1 MKIYDNKE
9 NIIENEEF
17 LNILEKYSGKKI
29 KELTSLMVF
38 PNINETKDSIGEQK
52 LYSFYQKD
60 GKNYIKT
67 GNLAGFVRLD
77 NILDFRIQSRF
88 GGKKDYFLQYMIC
101 KVFNVNITNLAY
113 AVSKSDELSVMALL
127 LLPAYIMKAYRKGLF
142 RSYKCFKRN
151 DDKVRGAI
159 DVARHIRQNPL
170 FNGKIAYTS
179 REYSYDNHITQLV
192 RHTIEY
198 ARTLEIGKSLLSHNA
213 ELTKALQEIEIATP
227 SYIASRRKEII
238 IANKKPFAHPYYSE
252 YADLQKLCLMILR
265 QKGLDFSSNGDE
277 SVSGILFDVSWLWE
291 EYIYSILGGLGFSH
305 SNNRKKLGA
314 IKAFKEENN
323 DFYSFHYYPDFYK
336 ENIVIDAKY
345 KELDENIQN
354 KDIFRKDFEKML
366 IYMFLL
372 KSKNG
377 VFVYPSSGKN
387 AKINKLNGYGEYL
400 RVYPFCVPQNSKDL
414 SAFCEAISNEEKLF
428 KKLIALSPY
437 NDRNSVIPK
446 AQEFLKN

>member
-29 KELTSLMVF
+29 KESPSLIVF

-52 LYSFYQKD
+52 LYDFYQKD
-60 GKNYIKT
+60 DKNYIKT

-151 DDKVRGAI
+151 DDKVLGAI

-238 IANKKPFAHPYYSE
+238 IANKKPFSHPYYSE

-265 QKGLDFSSNGDE
+265 QKGIDFTCNDSEN
-277 SVSGILFDVSWLWE
+277 VQGIIFDTSWLWE
-291 EYIYSILGGLGFSH
+291 EYLYSVIKPLGFKH
-305 SNNRKKLGA
+305 PNNRKKLGK
-314 IKAFKEENN
+314 IDVFKTPN
-323 DFYSFHYYPDFYK
+323 DFCGFHYYPDFYK
-336 ENIVIDAKY
+336 ENIVLDAKY
-345 KELDENIQN
+345 KELDKNI
-354 KDIFRKDFEKML
+354 KDNEKFKKDFEKML
-366 IYMFLL
+366 VYMFLL
-372 KSKNG
+372 KAKKG
-377 VFVYPSSGKN
+377 IFVYPSRDS
-387 AKINKLNGYGEYL
+387 KINEAKLNGYGEDL
-400 RVYPFCVPQNSKDL
+400 CAYPFCVPQNSEEL
-414 SAFCEAISNEEKLF
+414 SDFCSSMEEEE
-428 KKLIALSPY
+428 KKLINFI
-437 NDRNSVIPK
+437 ND
-446 AQEFLKN
+446 

>member
-29 KELTSLMVF
+29 KELTSLIVF

-52 LYSFYQKD
+52 LYDFYQKD
-60 GKNYIKT
+60 DKNYIKT

-88 GGKKDYFLQYMIC
+88 GGEKDYFLQYMIC

-127 LLPAYIMKAYRKGLF
+127 FLPAYIMKAYRKGLF

-159 DVARHIRQNPL
+159 DVARHIGQNPL

-179 REYSYDNHITQLV
+179 REYSYDNHITQLL
-192 RHTIEY
+192 RHAIEY
-198 ARTLEIGKSLLSHNA
+198 ARTLEIGKSLLSHNL
-213 ELTKALQEIEIATP
+213 ELAKALQEIECATP
-227 SYIASRRKEII
+227 SYAIQRRNEII
-238 IANKKPFAHPYYSE
+238 NTNKKPFSHPYYSE

-265 QKGLDFSSNGDE
+265 QKGIDFTCNGNE
-277 SVSGILFDVSWLWE
+277 NIQGIIFDTSWLWE
-291 EYIYSILGGLGFSH
+291 EYLHSVIKPLGFKH
-305 SNNRKKLGA
+305 PNNRKKLGK
-314 IKAFKEENN
+314 IDAFKTEN
-323 DFYSFHYYPDFYK
+323 DFCGFHYYPDFYR
-336 ENIVIDAKY
+336 ENIVLDAKY
-345 KELDENIQN
+345 KELDKNI
-354 KDIFRKDFEKML
+354 KDNEKFTKDFEKML

-372 KSKNG
+372 KTKKG
-377 VFVYPSSGKN
+377 IFVYPSKDK
-387 AKINKLNGYGEYL
+387 KINEAKLNGYGEDL
-400 RVYPFCVPQNSKDL
+400 CVYSFLVPQNSKNLND
-414 SAFCEAISNEEKLF
+414 FCSSMEEEE
-428 KKLIALSPY
+428 KKLI
-437 NDRNSVIPK
+437 NFING
-446 AQEFLKN
+446 

>member
-29 KELTSLMVF
+29 KESPSLIVF

-52 LYSFYQKD
+52 LYDFYQKD

-77 NILDFRIQSRF
+77 AKLDFRIQSRF
-88 GGKKDYFLQYMIC
+88 GGEKDFFLQYMIC
-101 KVFNVNITNLAY
+101 KVFNVNITNPAY
-113 AVSKSDELSVMALL
+113 PAQKSDELSAMALL

-142 RSYKCFKRN
+142 RSYKYFKRN

-238 IANKKPFAHPYYSE
+238 IANKKPFSHPYYSE

-265 QKGLDFSSNGDE
+265 QKGIDFTCNDSEN
-277 SVSGILFDVSWLWE
+277 VQGIIFDTSWLWE
-291 EYIYSILGGLGFSH
+291 EYLYSVIKPLGFKH
-305 SNNRKKLGA
+305 PNNRKKLGK
-314 IKAFKEENN
+314 IDVFKTPN
-323 DFYSFHYYPDFYK
+323 DFCGFHYYPDFYK
-336 ENIVIDAKY
+336 ENIVLDAKY
-345 KELDENIQN
+345 KELDKNI
-354 KDIFRKDFEKML
+354 KDNEKFKKDFEKML
-366 IYMFLL
+366 VYMFLL
-372 KSKNG
+372 KAKKG
-377 VFVYPSSGKN
+377 IFVYPSRDS
-387 AKINKLNGYGEYL
+387 KINEAKLNGYGEYL
-400 RVYPFCVPQNSKDL
+400 CAYPFCVPQNSEELGDFR
-414 SAFCEAISNEEKLF
+414 SSITNEEKE
-428 KKLIALSPY
+428 LI
-437 NDRNSVIPK
+437 NFIDN
-446 AQEFLKN
+446 FLV